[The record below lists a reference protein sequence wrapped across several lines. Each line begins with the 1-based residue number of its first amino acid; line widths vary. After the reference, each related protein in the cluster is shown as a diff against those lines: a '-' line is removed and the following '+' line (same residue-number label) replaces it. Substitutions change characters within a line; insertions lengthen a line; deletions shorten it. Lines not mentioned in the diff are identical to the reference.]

1 MASLASRITNDFAP
15 LNISALASVN
25 GSSTI
30 QCWQLAAVPVEARSA
45 LNFELGNTTEA
56 TWSIIQPQTV
66 VGEAWAPAVQLT
78 MVMNGMIHVS
88 APAAQHTG
96 YSSTKEGS
104 NVVGAVPPVQGYF
117 VPGTLSSSVLIAADL
132 KATSNIAGHFTEFP
146 GNEPTVL
153 VQIPF
158 VNNEPPK
165 HTVLYDGQ
173 CK

>member
-1 MASLASRITNDFAP
+1 MTSFVSRITNDFAP

-56 TWSIIQPQTV
+56 SWSIIQPQTV

-88 APAAQHTG
+88 APAAQQAE
-96 YSSTKEGS
+96 YADSPASL
-104 NVVGAVPPVQGYF
+104 VQGYF
-117 VPGTLSSSVLIAADL
+117 LPGTLSSSVLIAADL
-132 KATSNIAGHFTEFP
+132 KATSDIAGHYTEFP
-146 GNEPTVL
+146 SNEPTVL

-158 VNNEPPK
+158 ANNEAPE
-165 HTVLYDGQ
+165 HTVLYEGQ